1 MTRRV
6 VDHPILGPAPASLP
20 VTISFA
26 GEPLPA
32 FAGEPVAAALVA
44 AGVRV
49 FRKTSKRGEPRQLFC
64 GIGRCTDCVMVVDGQ
79 PNVRTCVTPVREG
92 MKVEVQ
98 DGRGVWDRP
107 RGDSGASRPSG
118 VSAEE
123 WAARSG
129 EPDGGTDGGGGG
141 A

>member
-1 MTRRV
+1 VTRRV

-98 DGRGVWDRP
+98 DGRGVWERP
-107 RGDSGASRPSG
+107 RGDSGRAGR
-118 VSAEE
+118 
-123 WAARSG
+123 AA
-129 EPDGGTDGGGGG
+129 
-141 A
+141 